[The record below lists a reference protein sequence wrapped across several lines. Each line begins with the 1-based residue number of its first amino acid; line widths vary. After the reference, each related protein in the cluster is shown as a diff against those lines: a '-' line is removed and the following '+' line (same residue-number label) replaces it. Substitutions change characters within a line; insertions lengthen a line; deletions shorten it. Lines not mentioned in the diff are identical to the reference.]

1 MRVTS
6 VRIRRRQVGNRE
18 FDSITISL
26 CDLHLSCDLM
36 DDRQIKNARKLA
48 DEHGAWF
55 EYDEANAERVRSVL
69 GISATKEQAS

>member
-1 MRVTS
+1 MRVTN

-69 GISATKEQAS
+69 GITHTKETP